1 MKAFEMFQGMSGEF
15 AAAML
20 QYFRDEERD
29 VYRSAVASLA
39 ADRKLRPVF
48 IQRKPAADQ
57 IAWMVKTLKLR
68 TSDEIGEQLL
78 QVWLLKSRQ
87 EMLVQFLDALG
98 IEHDEDGSVE
108 DLPDNLDGDK
118 LAGAVDALLAKF
130 PAPEV
135 IIYLHMFQHQTD
147 DGWPALAE
155 ILDSDARL
163 SLG

>member
-20 QYFRDEERD
+20 QYFRGEERD

-118 LAGAVDALLAKF
+118 LAGAVDALLAEF

-135 IIYLHMFQHQTD
+135 TIYLHMFQHQTD